1 MQRSPR
7 IASRSNC
14 RYGRGDMSTLRALAL
29 PLACLVASIIV
40 AGFLIAPRIVE
51 LDTTTRALRATERAQ
66 RMAAAEAEARA
77 RTIATPDL
85 ERRYGALVDAGVWDS
100 AVRAQLRETLRDM
113 HVAEGLHQLD
123 YQIGVRQP
131 ATDLDAD
138 HGALLVYRT
147 PLRVK
152 ATVLHE
158 EALLDALTALTG
170 RHAGLLR
177 IDECRLRRLAE
188 RDEATPALGVEC
200 QLTAYSAALRSEAQP

>member
-1 MQRSPR
+1 
-7 IASRSNC
+7 
-14 RYGRGDMSTLRALAL
+14 MSTLRALAL
-29 PLACLVASIIV
+29 PLACLVASVIV
-40 AGFLIAPRIVE
+40 AGILIAPRVVE
-51 LDTTTRALRATERAQ
+51 LEAMTRALRAAERAQ
-66 RMAAAEAEARA
+66 RSAADEAQVRA
-77 RTIATPDL
+77 RTVATADL
-85 ERRYGALVDAGVWDS
+85 ERRYGLLVDAGIWDS
-100 AVRAQLRETLRDM
+100 AVRAQLRETLRDT

-138 HGALLVYRT
+138 HGTLLVYRT

-170 RHAGLLR
+170 RHAGLLQ

-188 RDEATPALGVEC
+188 RDEPMPALGVEC
-200 QLTAYSAALRSEAQP
+200 QLTAYSAAVRNEAQP